1 MILLL
6 GIFKKNATPCPPDAQ
21 IQSRLFRWNRF
32 RSRELW
38 MDRITARIART
49 LGLMSL
55 LGCLQSNVQLHAG
68 NSGGEA
74 TAQSDGEQVMTPRRI
89 ATQHLP
95 NPIQVHPNVISGG
108 LPGDENAFKELQSL
122 GVKTV
127 ISVDGM
133 KPDVETARK
142 YGLRY
147 IHLPHG
153 YDGIPVER
161 VKELAKAVR
170 GFEGKI
176 YIHCH
181 HGKHRSPAAASVAC
195 VAAGLVPRSEGLAI
209 LQLAGTSHHYRGLYE
224 SARVV
229 TPLETALLDELQ
241 VEFTESV
248 DLPPMAEAMVA
259 MEHTHEHLKQIAEA
273 GWRSP
278 ADHPDLHPAHQALL
292 MREHFTELLRSDDV
306 LKESDLFRQ
315 YLRESEQA
323 AEGLEAALR
332 TWASKSASVDAQ
344 RPATARRFLAKISAN
359 CKACHQYSRDVPL
372 GEK

>member
-1 MILLL
+1 MHGTLVHGTLAPRLLTRHS
-6 GIFKKNATPCPPDAQ
+6 NAGSCCAV
-21 IQSRLFRWNRF
+21 RGCAVGLFLF
-32 RSRELW
+32 SFLF
-38 MDRITARIART
+38 
-49 LGLMSL
+49 
-55 LGCLQSNVQLHAG
+55 LGCARRGAELGDNDPGAG
-68 NSGGEA
+68 K
-74 TAQSDGEQVMTPRRI
+74 TASSDAKRTDLPRRI
-89 ATQHLP
+89 DAQHLP
-95 NPIQVHPNVISGG
+95 NPIQVHPRVISGG
-108 LPGDENAFKELQSL
+108 LPDGEQGFEALQSL

-133 KPDVETARK
+133 KPDLETAKK

-153 YDGIPVER
+153 YDGIPDER

-195 VAAGLVPRSEGLAI
+195 VAAGLIPRSESLAI

-229 TPLETALLDELQ
+229 TPLETASLDEWKM
-241 VEFTESV
+241 EFPESV

-259 MEHTHEHLKQIAEA
+259 MEHTHEQLKQIAEA

-278 ADHPDLHPAHQALL
+278 ADHPDLSPAHQVLL
-292 MREHFTELLRSDDV
+292 MREHFTELLRNDDV

-315 YLRESEQA
+315 SLRDSEQA
-323 AEGLEAALR
+323 AEGLELALR
-332 TWASKSASVDAQ
+332 AWVATSPAADAPPPESV
-344 RPATARRFLAKISAN
+344 RRHAAAISAN
-359 CKACHQYSRDVPL
+359 CKACHRQFRDVPL
-372 GEK
+372 SEK